1 MTVNLEAEEVSSEL
15 LLLLLLLFVDWVGL
29 AAVPVDLVLVL
40 EELGP
45 EAEAE
50 DDIELD
56 WEATALAREA
66 IPLLGEEAG
75 EQLEEA
81 GRE

>member
-1 MTVNLEAEEVSSEL
+1 VTVNLEAEEVSSEL

-56 WEATALAREA
+56 
-66 IPLLGEEAG
+66 
-75 EQLEEA
+75 
-81 GRE
+81 